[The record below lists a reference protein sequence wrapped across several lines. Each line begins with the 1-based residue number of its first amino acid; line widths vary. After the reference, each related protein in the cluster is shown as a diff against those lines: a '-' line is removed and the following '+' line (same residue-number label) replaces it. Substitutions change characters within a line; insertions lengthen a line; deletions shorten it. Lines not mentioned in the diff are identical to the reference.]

1 MKIILATTNQ
11 GKVKELLK
19 LLEDS
24 DLEILTLKD
33 FPEIPEVIEDGNTF
47 EENALKKARTIN
59 NITGILTIA
68 DDSGLE
74 VDYLNGS
81 PGIYSARFSGEDAN
95 AEKNNKKLLELLKDV
110 PYEERK
116 ANFKC
121 VIAVVGS
128 NIEKTFEGIC
138 YGTILDNTKGSN
150 GFGYDPLFF
159 YAPEQKTFA
168 ELSSDI
174 KNTIS
179 HRAIAFKKLKNDW
192 NNIIS
197 QY

>member
-81 PGIYSARFSGEDAN
+81 PGIYSARFSGEDSN

-121 VIAVVGS
+121 VIAVVG
-128 NIEKTFEGIC
+128 NHVEKTFEGLC
-138 YGTILDNTKGSN
+138 YGTILDNLKGLN

-192 NNIIS
+192 SNIIS
-197 QY
+197 QH

>member
-11 GKVKELLK
+11 GKVKELIK

-24 DLEILTLKD
+24 NLEVLTLKD

-47 EENALKKARTIN
+47 EENALKKAKTIFN
-59 NITGILTIA
+59 LTGLITIA

-74 VDYLNGS
+74 VDYLNGQ
-81 PGIYSARFSGEDAN
+81 PGIYSARFAGEDCITEN
-95 AEKNNKKLLELLKDV
+95 NNKKLLEMLINV
-110 PYEERK
+110 PYEKRT
-116 ANFKC
+116 AQFKC
-121 VIAVVGS
+121 VIAIVGN
-128 NIEKTFEGIC
+128 NITKTFDGTCKGI
-138 YGTILDNTKGSN
+138 ILESSRGSN

-159 YAPEQKTFA
+159 YEPEQKTFA

-179 HRAIAFKKLKNDW
+179 HRANAFKQLKDNW
-192 NNIIS
+192 S
-197 QY
+197 SLVYY